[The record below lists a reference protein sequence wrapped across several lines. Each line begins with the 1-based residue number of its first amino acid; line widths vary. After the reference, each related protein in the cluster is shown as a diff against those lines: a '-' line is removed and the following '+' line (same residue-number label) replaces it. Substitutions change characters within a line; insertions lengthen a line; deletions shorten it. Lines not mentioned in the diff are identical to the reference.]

1 MAENVLNVKYNQ
13 IFTQNLLLFYW
24 TCRHDKQK
32 LFRLVVQSSR
42 GNIENVNNIT
52 LTDNKIF

>member
-1 MAENVLNVKYNQ
+1 MAQDRLNVKYNQ

-42 GNIENVNNIT
+42 MMIDAMDGLWT
-52 LTDNKIF
+52 

>member
-1 MAENVLNVKYNQ
+1 MAQDRLNVKYNQ

-32 LFRLVVQSSR
+32 LFRLVVQVSR
-42 GNIENVNNIT
+42 GDLSLETPWCLIS
-52 LTDNKIF
+52 LSLA